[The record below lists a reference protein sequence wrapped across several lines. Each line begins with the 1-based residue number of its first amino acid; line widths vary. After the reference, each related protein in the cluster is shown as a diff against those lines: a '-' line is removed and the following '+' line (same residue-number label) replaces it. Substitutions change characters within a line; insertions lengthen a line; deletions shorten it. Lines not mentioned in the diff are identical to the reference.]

1 MNWLE
6 VRHSEVASLDTPWIR
21 EYSTAKRISGV
32 ARLEMEDPLVTEH
45 DAYLQRRF
53 RGIISPLVTP
63 LIDRDTLDEPG
74 LQRLVEHVIAGGVRG
89 IFILGSTGE
98 APSLSYRLRCE
109 LIVTTCQLVHHRVP
123 VLVGITD
130 TAFVESLKVAK
141 AAAEAQADALV
152 LSTPYY
158 FPAGQTELT
167 RYVQHLTRELPLP
180 LMLYN
185 MPSLTKVSFEIDT
198 LRRLSEIGTI
208 VGVKDSS
215 GDLEYFAGLV
225 ALRKLRPDWSILIGP
240 EHLLCAA
247 IQLGGDGGVCG
258 GSNVLP
264 RLFSECYEATVSG
277 DMARAEQL
285 IQQIHAFQ
293 DIYTVGKYASRF
305 IKATKSALSLLG
317 ICSDFMAEPFNHFL
331 PPQRQQVRAILQ
343 RFVAD
348 DAMGA

>member
-1 MNWLE
+1 M
-6 VRHSEVASLDTPWIR
+6 
-21 EYSTAKRISGV
+21 
-32 ARLEMEDPLVTEH
+32 TEH
-45 DAYLQRRF
+45 DAFKHRRF
-53 RGIISPLVTP
+53 RGIVTPLVTP
-63 LIDRDTLDEPG
+63 LVDRDTLDEPG
-74 LQRLVEHVIAGGVRG
+74 LQRLVEHVIAGGVQG

-109 LIVTTCQLVHHRVP
+109 VIARTCQLVHHRVP

-130 TAFVESLKVAK
+130 TAFVESLKVAR
-141 AAAEAQADALV
+141 AAADAQADAVV

-167 RYVQHLTRELPLP
+167 TYVQHLTQELPLP

-185 MPSLTKVSFEIDT
+185 MPSLTKVAFEIET
-198 LRRLSEIGTI
+198 LRRLAEIGTI
-208 VGVKDSS
+208 LGVKDSS

-225 ALRKLRPDWSILIGP
+225 ALRTVRPDWSILIGP

-247 IQLGGDGGVCG
+247 VQLGGDGGVAG

-264 RLFSECYEATVSG
+264 RLFTDCYEATVRR

-285 IQQIHAFQ
+285 IQQINAFQ
-293 DIYTVGKYASRF
+293 EIYTVGKYASRY

-331 PPQRQQVRAILQ
+331 PPQRAQVRAILQ
-343 RFVAD
+343 RFVPD
-348 DAMGA
+348 EAMGV